1 MGGGYS
7 LKRLTEGSDMNS
19 FRIAVWAPD
28 EVIDDVLLALS
39 AWDSA
44 AADIMAPLESE
55 IEIFDKEGYSHF
67 VVMDGTMSDTE
78 LLNALSKTKSK
89 LTVIFISSKDRACP
103 SKFYNGLGL
112 CGVTQIAANANSSED
127 YQELDQLI
135 ELLMHPVSA
144 EVSKKYCVKIDT
156 KKPKT
161 AKTLE
166 PKEKIATEEA
176 NTSATEATNQR
187 KASQRKIAKPIPED
201 EETEGKKEAQEKLVV
216 PLAQPP
222 QVAELDTSV
231 ARKIVFAQSLPHSGS
246 THLLYA
252 CARALSI
259 MGKRVAAVIQQSDWE
274 GLHRVFSRVPC
285 NQELGLLCINGV
297 DIYYGDE
304 PTSVPQGYDYILCDI
319 AQTLWLQIDPKLMK
333 AKKLDVSA
341 RTALRK
347 LNVYMSADL
356 CIHSSFL
363 ASTCE
368 WREARLTIP
377 KMSKREIAK
386 TTFSVFGVPFER
398 VEEELK
404 QRIDVLSDGRA
415 KIVFMPLIPAPLFR
429 SVEEGIP
436 ESILELLEP
445 VISKRD
451 YERWSPSKNQQDQE
465 DSDGFKFHL
474 PWKVAKR

>member
-1 MGGGYS
+1 M
-7 LKRLTEGSDMNS
+7 KRLTKGSDMNS

-89 LTVIFISSKDRACP
+89 MTVIFISSKDRVCP

-156 KKPKT
+156 KKPKA

-166 PKEKIATEEA
+166 PKEKIA
-176 NTSATEATNQR
+176 
-187 KASQRKIAKPIPED
+187 
-201 EETEGKKEAQEKLVV
+201 TEGKKEAQEKLVV

>member
-1 MGGGYS
+1 
-7 LKRLTEGSDMNS
+7 MNS

-89 LTVIFISSKDRACP
+89 LTVIFISSKDRVCP
-103 SKFYNGLGL
+103 SKFYNGLTL
-112 CGVTQIAANANSSED
+112 CGVTQIAANANSSKD
-127 YQELDQLI
+127 YLELDKLI
-135 ELLMHPVSA
+135 ELLTHPVSA
-144 EVSKKYCVKIDT
+144 EVAKKYCVKIDT
-156 KKPKT
+156 KKPKA

-166 PKEKIATEEA
+166 PREKIVTEEA
-176 NTSATEATNQR
+176 DTSAKEATNQR
-187 KASQRKIAKPIPED
+187 KDPQRKIAKPISQEKEIED
-201 EETEGKKEAQEKLVV
+201 TKKEVREKLVV

-285 NQELGLLCINGV
+285 NQELGLLSINGV

-377 KMSKREIAK
+377 RMSKREIAK

>member
-1 MGGGYS
+1 
-7 LKRLTEGSDMNS
+7 MNS

-89 LTVIFISSKDRACP
+89 LTVIFISSKDRECP
-103 SKFYNGLGL
+103 SKFYNGLTL

-156 KKPKT
+156 KKPK
-161 AKTLE
+161 AVKTLE

-285 NQELGLLCINGV
+285 NQELGLLSINGV

-304 PTSVPQGYDYILCDI
+304 PTSVPQGYDYIL
-319 AQTLWLQIDPKLMK
+319 
-333 AKKLDVSA
+333 
-341 RTALRK
+341 LR
-347 LNVYMSADL
+347 LTSPDT
-356 CIHSSFL
+356 L
-363 ASTCE
+363 ASD
-368 WREARLTIP
+368 R
-377 KMSKREIAK
+377 SKINE
-386 TTFSVFGVPFER
+386 G
-398 VEEELK
+398 EETRCK
-404 QRIDVLSDGRA
+404 CSNCSSQT
-415 KIVFMPLIPAPLFR
+415 
-429 SVEEGIP
+429 
-436 ESILELLEP
+436 
-445 VISKRD
+445 
-451 YERWSPSKNQQDQE
+451 
-465 DSDGFKFHL
+465 
-474 PWKVAKR
+474 